1 MNELTMEAVRVLH
14 VCVVSED
21 VPFASALARA
31 LTRDDL
37 QAERLSLAGFLSRP
51 GEDFDLAV
59 LDLPDD
65 EGASTDMVVAA
76 REHIRGP
83 VLGITQVLREA
94 ALIAPLGA
102 GARGLV
108 LRSSGANVVRAA
120 IAAITD
126 GGVFVDPAV
135 GGTLVG
141 LVTIAARAES
151 RNPLT
156 ASELRVLSRFPRG
169 MTNAE
174 IAEDLGISV
183 NTVKTHV
190 RHILGK
196 LDSKDRV
203 QATRVANER
212 GLLG

>member
-1 MNELTMEAVRVLH
+1 MSNLTLEAVRVLH

-21 VPFASALARA
+21 APFASALARA
-31 LTRDDL
+31 LTRDDV

-65 EGASTDMVVAA
+65 EGASTDMVVGA

-83 VLGITQVLREA
+83 VIGITQVLREA

-108 LRSSGANVVRAA
+108 LRRSGASVIHAA
-120 IAAITD
+120 IAAVSD

-151 RNPLT
+151 RSSLT
-156 ASELRVLSRFPRG
+156 AAELRVLSRFPRG

-174 IAEDLGISV
+174 IADDLGISV

-196 LDSKDRV
+196 LDSRDRV
-203 QATRVANER
+203 QATRVGYER
-212 GLLG
+212 GLLP

>member
-1 MNELTMEAVRVLH
+1 MSPLTVETVRVLD
-14 VCVVSED
+14 VCIVSED
-21 VPFASALARA
+21 AAFASALARA
-31 LTRDDL
+31 VSGDDL
-37 QAERLSLAGFLSRP
+37 QAQWLTLAGFLSRP
-51 GEDFDLAV
+51 RHDFHLAV

-65 EGASTDMVVAA
+65 EGAATDMVVVA

-83 VLGITQVLREA
+83 VIGVTKVLREA

-108 LRSSGANVVRAA
+108 LRRSGSSVIRAA
-120 IAAITD
+120 IMAVSD
-126 GGVFVDPAV
+126 GGLFVDPAV

-141 LVTIAARAES
+141 LVTIAGRAEN
-151 RNPLT
+151 RNSLT
-156 ASELRVLSRFPRG
+156 AAELRVLSRFPRG

-174 IAEDLGISV
+174 IADDLGISV

-203 QATRVANER
+203 QATRAAYER
-212 GLLG
+212 GLLE

>member
-1 MNELTMEAVRVLH
+1 MSPLTLETVRVIY
-14 VCVVSED
+14 VCIVSED
-21 VPFASALARA
+21 APFASALARA
-31 LTRDDL
+31 VSGDDL
-37 QAERLSLAGFLSRP
+37 QAEWLTLAGFLSRP
-51 GEDFDLAV
+51 RPDFHLAV

-65 EGASTDMVVAA
+65 EGAATDMVVAA
-76 REHIRGP
+76 REHLRGP
-83 VLGITQVLREA
+83 VIGVTTVLREA

-108 LRSSGANVVRAA
+108 LRRSGSNVVRAA
-120 IAAITD
+120 ITAVSD
-126 GGVFVDPAV
+126 GGLFVDPAV

-141 LVTIAARAES
+141 LVTLAGRAEN
-151 RNPLT
+151 RNSLT
-156 ASELRVLSRFPRG
+156 AAELRVLSRFPRG

-174 IAEDLGISV
+174 IADDLGISV

-203 QATRVANER
+203 QATRTAYER
-212 GLLG
+212 GLLE